1 MSDPKPCPCPS
12 PHAPW
17 SGCIHDVRISRDTM
31 PRWSGTAAVDVT
43 NWSSTAG
50 VDITSPTLPAM
61 ADHAYEVEVRIKN
74 AANDEAIRHV
84 EVTTVAPTPRE
95 AGDELIKA
103 WIREKGVTRIHEVQG
118 TDA

>member
-43 NWSSTAG
+43 NWNSTPG
-50 VDITSPTLPAM
+50 VDVTSPTLPAM
-61 ADHAYEVEVRIKN
+61 ADHCYEVEV
-74 AANDEAIRHV
+74 
-84 EVTTVAPTPRE
+84 
-95 AGDELIKA
+95 GDELIKA
-103 WIREKGVTRIHEVQG
+103 WIREKGITRIHEVTG
-118 TDA
+118 TER